1 MPSNVLVLE
10 KEIPLELEGIQIG
23 KAKIK
28 VYEGESVHVQQGDMN
43 EKYLIAKGVYNDKKY
58 EVKSVRG
65 GVQQVINDLKNK
77 ILSDL

>member
-1 MPSNVLVLE
+1 VPSNVLVLE

-23 KAKIK
+23 KAQVK
-28 VYEGESVHVQQGDMN
+28 VYEGENVHVRQVDMN
-43 EKYLIAKGVYNDKKY
+43 EKYMIAKGVYNDKSY

-65 GVQQVINDLKNK
+65 GVQQVIDDLKKK